1 MARTQ
6 GLSMV
11 FGLIVFVLILG
22 FIEFYAFK
30 SLLAISGGWSIG
42 AKLAL
47 KLTYWGITVSLVVL
61 AFLAF
66 RNFAVWRVESP
77 HILSLILGAI
87 AVVFFPKLIMAVF
100 HLTDDIRYAVAWVV
114 KNWSST
120 STASGGEA
128 ISRATFIT
136 KTGQVLGGLA
146 FFGFLYGVTR
156 GRYNYHVI
164 NQTIVSEDLPAAFD
178 GMRIVQ
184 FSDAHV
190 GSFYNDF
197 EPVKEGIRLINELN
211 ADYIF
216 FTGDLVNNLAEEAE
230 PWIPIFQG
238 LKAKKGKFSIFG
250 NHDYADYG
258 MMPEEKRLA
267 SRKRLVEIHDE
278 MGFKLM
284 MNEGVELERGGQKI
298 GLLGVENWGKGFRQ
312 SGDLKKAKAGVNGTD
327 FNILLTHDP
336 THWEEEVLAKEK
348 IQLTLSGHT
357 HGMQMGVEIP
367 ALNIKFSPARLR
379 YKRWGGLYQ
388 EGKQFLHVN
397 RGFGFIGFPGRVGMP
412 PEITLIELKKA

>member
-1 MARTQ
+1 MI
-6 GLSMV
+6 
-11 FGLIVFVLILG
+11 FGLIIFILILG
-22 FIEFYAFK
+22 FFEIYAFK
-30 SLLAISGGWSIG
+30 GLRAVTIEWSSGARLALTIGYWGLTGLLAL
-42 AKLAL
+42 LAL
-47 KLTYWGITVSLVVL
+47 
-61 AFLAF
+61 LAF
-66 RNFAVWRVESP
+66 RNFGTWRLESP
-77 HILSLILGAI
+77 HLLSWIVGAI
-87 AVVFFPKLIMAVF
+87 AVVFMPKLIMAIF
-100 HLTDDIRYAVAWVV
+100 HFTDDIRYGVAWVV
-114 KNWSST
+114 KQFGTQPT
-120 STASGGEA
+120 SSGGEA

-156 GRYNYHVI
+156 GKYNYRVI
-164 NQTIVSEDLPAAFD
+164 KQTLVSEDLPAAFD
-178 GMRIVQ
+178 GMRVIQ

-197 EPVKEGIRLINELN
+197 EPVKEGIKIMNELE

-216 FTGDLVNNLAEEAE
+216 FTGDLVNNVAEEAE
-230 PWIPIFQG
+230 PWIPVFKE
-238 LKAKKGKFSIFG
+238 LKAKYGKFSIFG

-258 MMPEEKRLA
+258 QLSEADRIKSRARLQ
-267 SRKRLVEIHDE
+267 EIQKE
-278 MGFKLM
+278 MGFELM
-284 MNEGVELERGGQKI
+284 MNKGVELERNGEKI

-312 SGDLKKAKAGVNGTD
+312 SGDLQKAKQDVKDTS
-327 FNILLTHDP
+327 FNILLSHDP
-336 THWEEEVLAKEK
+336 THWEEEVLAKEN

-388 EGKQFLHVN
+388 EGKQWLHVN
-397 RGFGFIGFPGRVGMP
+397 RGFGFIGFPGRVGMA